1 MLSQEKRELKRARD
15 DLVSLTG
22 RAENSAAE
30 D

>member
-22 RAENSAAE
+22 RAENSAA